1 MAIRANPHLIDELEL
16 YGAQDVVKCY
26 HCGNCSA
33 TCPFS
38 GDTHIFPRKSMRY
51 LQLGLESRLRGTL
64 EPWLCYYC
72 GECSDECPREAEP
85 GETMM
90 SMRRWLTSRY
100 DFTGISALFYRSWR
114 AELLAIVAVA
124 ALTGLGFVLHGLAR
138 GNLGVYDGEGAF
150 MPSHVVHAFD
160 WAMASLLVVLL
171 GINCARMWWFT
182 MGSDRDVRPTP
193 WHYLSQAFQI
203 PLHFLTQK
211 RYRQCDRKRPWAIHL
226 ALMLSYLTM
235 LVLIMFFLPRM
246 QQGPGINWIAHGFG
260 YAAALGLVVTTV
272 YALRGRLRRTETHYQ
287 HSHETDWIFLV
298 LLLAVSVTG
307 IAQHLLHRL
316 GAPTAANVVYVAHM
330 MGVVPMLVLE
340 VPFSKW
346 SHMAYRPLAM
356 YFSAVREKAL
366 AAAQDRSAAPQAA
379 APGAIS

>member
-38 GDTHIFPRKSMRY
+38 GEPYVFPRKSMRY

-90 SMRRWLTSRY
+90 SMRRWLTARY
-100 DFTGISALFYRSWR
+100 DFTGISGLFYRSPK
-114 AELLAIVAVA
+114 AELLAIVLVA
-124 ALTGLGFVLHGLAR
+124 LLTGLGFTLFGLAR
-138 GNLGVYDGEGAF
+138 GSLGIYDGEGAF
-150 MPSHVVHAFD
+150 MPSSVVHRFD
-160 WAMASLLVVLL
+160 WAMAGLLVLLL

-182 MGSDRDVRPTP
+182 LGNDRQLKVSP
-193 WHYLSQAFQI
+193 WLYLSQAFLV
-203 PLHFLTQK
+203 PLHFITQK
-211 RYRQCDRKRPWAIHL
+211 RYSECDRKRPWAVHL
-226 ALMLSYLTM
+226 VLMLSYLTM
-235 LVLIMFFLPRM
+235 LILIMFFLHQM
-246 QQGPGINWIAHGFG
+246 QHGPQINWLVHGFG
-260 YAAALGLVVTTV
+260 YVAAVGLVATTI
-272 YALRGRLRRTETHYQ
+272 YALVGRIRRTETHYR

-298 LLLAVSVTG
+298 LLLAVSLTG
-307 IAQHLLHRL
+307 IAQHLLHRFGL
-316 GAPTAANVVYVAHM
+316 PTAANIVYLVHM

-356 YFSAVREKAL
+356 YFSAVREQAL
-366 AAAQDRSAAPQAA
+366 ETARNEDDRPAVAAQTA
-379 APGAIS
+379 

>member
-38 GDTHIFPRKSMRY
+38 QEPYVFPRKSMRY
-51 LQLGLESRLRGTL
+51 LQLGLESRLQGTL

-90 SMRRWLTSRY
+90 SMRRWLTARY
-100 DFTGISALFYRSWR
+100 DFTGIASAFYRS
-114 AELLAIVAVA
+114 AKVELLAIIAVA
-124 ALTGLGFVLHGLAR
+124 LLTGIGFAWYGLAQ
-138 GNLGVYDGEGAF
+138 GNLNIYDGEGAF
-150 MPSHVVHAFD
+150 LPSSVVHRFD
-160 WAMASLLVVLL
+160 WAMAGILVLLL
-171 GINCARMWWFT
+171 GINCGRMWWFT
-182 MGSDRDVRPTP
+182 LGRDPDLKPSALEYLRQAWQVP
-193 WHYLSQAFQI
+193 W
-203 PLHFLTQK
+203 HFLTQK
-211 RYRQCDRKRPWAIHL
+211 RYSQCDRKRPWAVHL
-226 ALMLSYLTM
+226 VLMLSYLTM
-235 LVLIMFFLPRM
+235 LILIMFFLHSM
-246 QQGPGINWIAHGFG
+246 QHGPQINWLAHGFG
-260 YAAALGLVVTTV
+260 YAAALGLVVTSI
-272 YALRGRLRRTETHYQ
+272 YALVGRIRKTETHHK

-298 LLLAVSVTG
+298 LLLAVTVTG
-307 IAQHLLHRL
+307 IGQHVLHRL
-316 GAPTAANVVYVAHM
+316 DLPVAANIVYVIHM

-356 YFSAVREKAL
+356 YFSAVREKAMV
-366 AAAQDRSAAPQAA
+366 AAADPVDRPA
-379 APGAIS
+379 GAVQTA